1 MGLIKQLPLNERPR
15 EKAYLFGVETL
26 TNQELIAVLLCTGNR
41 ENDALEL
48 ANEIISET
56 KTIDNLSK
64 YTLQELSQFKGIKLA
79 KAMRLK
85 AALEFHFR
93 IEREKNMRKQYV
105 KTILDAANYINS
117 YCFDRNQENLIIL
130 LLDKNSK
137 VISLKVLAKG
147 NDEMVNLS
155 MNLIITFALKGCAKK
170 FILAHN
176 HPSNECNPSSL
187 DLEMSNKLF
196 LTSSLV
202 GLEMIDHLILTDA
215 EFYSIFAQN
224 KYFY

>member
-1 MGLIKQLPLNERPR
+1 MGLIKNLPLNERPR

-93 IEREKNMRKQYV
+93 IE
-105 KTILDAANYINS
+105 
-117 YCFDRNQENLIIL
+117 
-130 LLDKNSK
+130 
-137 VISLKVLAKG
+137 
-147 NDEMVNLS
+147 
-155 MNLIITFALKGCAKK
+155 
-170 FILAHN
+170 
-176 HPSNECNPSSL
+176 
-187 DLEMSNKLF
+187 
-196 LTSSLV
+196 
-202 GLEMIDHLILTDA
+202 
-215 EFYSIFAQN
+215 
-224 KYFY
+224 